1 VSPSEINV
9 GDTAP
14 AFSLKDQDGNDHSLP
29 DYKGKKVVLSF
40 HPLAWTGVCTTQM
53 QQLDSKFDKIAELG
67 GVGFGFSVDSTFCKH
82 AWCKDMG
89 VEKTR
94 LLSDFWPHGG
104 YAAQLGLFRDVEG
117 TAKRAVV
124 ILNADGK
131 VAWKK
136 VYPIPEVPDIEEIMS
151 ELEKA

>member
-1 VSPSEINV
+1 MNAKEINV
-9 GDTAP
+9 GEMAP
-14 AFSLKDQDGNDHSLP
+14 GFNLKDQNGKDHTLA
-29 DYKGKKVVLSF
+29 DYKGKKVILSF
-40 HPLAWTGVCTTQM
+40 HPLAWTGLCTTQM
-53 QQLDSKFDKIAELG
+53 QQLDGKFDRIAELG
-67 GVGFGFSVDSTFCKH
+67 GVGLGLSIDSTFTKH
-82 AWCKDMG
+82 AWAKDMG
-89 VEKTR
+89 VEKTP

-104 YAAQLGLFRDVEG
+104 YAAELGLFRDVEG

-124 ILNADGK
+124 ILDAEGK